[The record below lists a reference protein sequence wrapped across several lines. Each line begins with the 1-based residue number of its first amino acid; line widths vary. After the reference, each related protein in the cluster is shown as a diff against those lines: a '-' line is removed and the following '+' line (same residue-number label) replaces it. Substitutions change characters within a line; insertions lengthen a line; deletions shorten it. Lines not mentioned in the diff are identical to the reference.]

1 MKFKELQETLGKLIV
16 ERAQLELGTT
26 RTLYGRKVRR
36 VASDKLRK
44 GLSFSVNGKKLNFN
58 TNQNYG
64 VFIHYGVN
72 GTKTTYNAPFSYKS
86 GKSGNSKGKIDSI
99 MDWMKVKGVRVRKA
113 DGSFA
118 KQTDENR
125 RGLAFGIAKK
135 VKKTGI
141 APLPYY
147 DMAIGHVL
155 RTKKNLIEKAVVK
168 EIELQINFD

>member
-1 MKFKELQETLGKLIV
+1 MKFKNLQNILGELIV

-72 GTKTTYNAPFSYKS
+72 GTKTKYGSTFSY
-86 GKSGNSKGKIDSI
+86 GSKQPPLEPILQ
-99 MDWMKVKGVRVRKA
+99 WMKIKGVRVRKA
-113 DGSFA
+113 NGGFD
-118 KQTDENR
+118 KQTPQKVK
-125 RGLAFGIAKK
+125 GLAFAIARK
-135 VKKTGI
+135 VKERGI

-147 DMAIGHVL
+147 DIAIGHVL
-155 RTKKNLIEKAVVK
+155 RTKKDLIEKAVVK